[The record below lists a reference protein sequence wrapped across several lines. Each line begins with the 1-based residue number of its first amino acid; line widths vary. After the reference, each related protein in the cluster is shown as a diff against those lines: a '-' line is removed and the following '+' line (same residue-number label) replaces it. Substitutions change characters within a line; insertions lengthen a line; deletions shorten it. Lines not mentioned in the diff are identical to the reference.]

1 MIKQIKNYISDSVQ
15 TLQKILED
23 ENILNKIQLISET
36 IISAL
41 KNGNKILFVGN
52 GGSAS
57 DCDHLATEFVSKF
70 YKDRHAFNA
79 ISLTSN
85 NALITA
91 LSNDF
96 SYDKAFSRQ
105 IEAIGQ
111 KGDVLF
117 ALSTSGNSK
126 NVVESIEIA
135 NEMNLTTIGLVGS
148 KKSDMDEICS
158 ILIKIPSVE
167 TPNIQEAQMVIGHLI
182 CKLVEDKL
190 FGKE

>member
-1 MIKQIKNYISDSVQ
+1 MH
-15 TLQKILED
+15 
-23 ENILNKIQLISET
+23 NKIQTYIQNSIDTKEKLLNDNCIIET
-36 IISAL
+36 IQKISDTITYSL

-57 DCDHLATEFVSKF
+57 DCDHLATEFVSRF

-105 IEAIGQ
+105 IEAIGK

-126 NVVESIEIA
+126 NIIDAINVA
-135 NEMNLTTIGLVGS
+135 NEMGLITIGLTGEKIS
-148 KKSDMDEICS
+148 NMDNLCS
-158 ILIKIPSVE
+158 ILIKIPSSE
-167 TPNIQEAQMVIGHLI
+167 TPNIQEAQMTLGHLI
-182 CKLVEDKL
+182 CLLVEEEL
-190 FGKE
+190 LNA

>member
-1 MIKQIKNYISDSVQ
+1 MRNRIKDY
-15 TLQKILED
+15 LQNSITTKEKILQS
-23 ENILNKIQLISET
+23 ENILEAVEKISGEIVN
-36 IISAL
+36 AL
-41 KNGNKILFVGN
+41 RRGNKILFVGN

-111 KGDVLF
+111 KGDILF

-126 NVVESIEIA
+126 NIIDAINVA
-135 NEMNLTTIGLVGS
+135 NEMKLLTIGMTGQMMS
-148 KKSDMDEICS
+148 NMDNICK
-158 ILIKIPSVE
+158 ILIKIPSAE
-167 TPNIQEAQMVIGHLI
+167 TPNIQEAQMTLGHLI
-182 CKLVEDKL
+182 CLIVEDELLK
-190 FGKE
+190 

>member
-1 MIKQIKNYISDSVQ
+1 MDNQIKTYIQISIEIR
-15 TLQKILED
+15 K
-23 ENILNKIQLISET
+23 NILADEEMFEKVKEISNK

-41 KNGNKILFVGN
+41 KSENKILFVGN

-105 IEAIGQ
+105 IEAIGK
-111 KGDVLF
+111 KGDILI

-126 NVVESIEIA
+126 NVVNAIKVA
-135 NEMNLTTIGLVGS
+135 NEMGLTTVGLTGQTPCE
-148 KKSDMDEICS
+148 MDKICN
-158 ILIKIPSVE
+158 ILVKIPSSE
-167 TPNIQEAQMVIGHLI
+167 TPAIQEAQTMLGHLI
-182 CKLVEDKL
+182 CKIVEDEL
-190 FGKE
+190 LV

>member
-1 MIKQIKNYISDSVQ
+1 MINIIKEYINSSLE
-15 TLQKILED
+15 TKQKILDDNE
-23 ENILNKIQLISET
+23 ILQKVEKISKLIVN
-36 IISAL
+36 AL
-41 KNGNKILFVGN
+41 QNDNKILFVGN

-96 SYDKAFSRQ
+96 GYDNAFSRQ
-105 IEAIGQ
+105 IEAIGK
-111 KGDVLF
+111 KGDVLI

-126 NVVESIEIA
+126 NIIQSINVA
-135 NEMNLTTIGLVGS
+135 NEMELTTIGLTGQ
-148 KKSDMDEICS
+148 KECQMDNLCN
-158 ILIKIPSVE
+158 ILVKIPSQE
-167 TPNIQEAQMVIGHLI
+167 TPIIQECQMTLGHLI
-182 CKLVEDKL
+182 CKIVEDEL
-190 FGKE
+190 LA

>member
-1 MIKQIKNYISDSVQ
+1 MDNQIKTYIQNSIEIR
-15 TLQKILED
+15 K
-23 ENILNKIQLISET
+23 NILADEEMFEKVKEISNK

-41 KNGNKILFVGN
+41 KSENKILFVGN

-105 IEAIGQ
+105 IEAIGK
-111 KGDVLF
+111 KGD
-117 ALSTSGNSK
+117 
-126 NVVESIEIA
+126 I
-135 NEMNLTTIGLVGS
+135 
-148 KKSDMDEICS
+148 
-158 ILIKIPSVE
+158 SV
-167 TPNIQEAQMVIGHLI
+167 
-182 CKLVEDKL
+182 
-190 FGKE
+190 

>member
-1 MIKQIKNYISDSVQ
+1 MINIIKEYINSSLE
-15 TLQKILED
+15 TKQKILNDNE
-23 ENILNKIQLISET
+23 ILQKVEKISKLIVN
-36 IISAL
+36 AL
-41 KNGNKILFVGN
+41 QNDNKILFVGN

-96 SYDKAFSRQ
+96 GYDNAFSRQ
-105 IEAIGQ
+105 IEAIGK
-111 KGDVLF
+111 KGDVLT

-126 NVVESIEIA
+126 NIIQSINVA
-135 NEMNLTTIGLVGS
+135 NEMELTTIGLTGQ
-148 KKSDMDEICS
+148 KECQMDNLCN
-158 ILIKIPSVE
+158 ILVKIPSQE
-167 TPNIQEAQMVIGHLI
+167 TPIIQECQMTLGHLI
-182 CKLVEDKL
+182 CKIVEDEL
-190 FGKE
+190 QV

>member
-1 MIKQIKNYISDSVQ
+1 MDNQIKTYIQNSIEIR
-15 TLQKILED
+15 K
-23 ENILNKIQLISET
+23 NILADEEMFEKVKEISNK

-41 KNGNKILFVGN
+41 KSENKILFVGN

-85 NALITA
+85 NAIITA

-105 IEAIGQ
+105 IEAIGK
-111 KGDVLF
+111 KGDILI

-126 NVVESIEIA
+126 NVVNAIKVA
-135 NEMNLTTIGLVGS
+135 NEIGLTTVGLTGQTPCE
-148 KKSDMDEICS
+148 MDKICN
-158 ILIKIPSVE
+158 ILVKIPSSE
-167 TPNIQEAQMVIGHLI
+167 TPAIQEAQTMLGHLI
-182 CKLVEDKL
+182 CKIVEDEL
-190 FGKE
+190 LV

>member
-1 MIKQIKNYISDSVQ
+1 MDNQIKTYIQNSIEIR
-15 TLQKILED
+15 K
-23 ENILNKIQLISET
+23 NILADEEMFEKVKEISNKIIL
-36 IISAL
+36 AL
-41 KNGNKILFVGN
+41 KSENKILFVGN

-105 IEAIGQ
+105 IEAIGK
-111 KGDVLF
+111 KGDILI

-126 NVVESIEIA
+126 NVVNAIKVA
-135 NEMNLTTIGLVGS
+135 NEMGLTTVGLTGQTPCE
-148 KKSDMDEICS
+148 MDKICN
-158 ILIKIPSVE
+158 ILVKIPSSE
-167 TPNIQEAQMVIGHLI
+167 TPAIQEAQTMLGHLI
-182 CKLVEDKL
+182 CKIVEDEL
-190 FGKE
+190 LV

>member
-1 MIKQIKNYISDSVQ
+1 MDNQIKTYIQNSIEIR
-15 TLQKILED
+15 K
-23 ENILNKIQLISET
+23 NILADEDMFEKVKEISNK

-41 KNGNKILFVGN
+41 KSENKILFVGN

-85 NALITA
+85 NAIITA

-105 IEAIGQ
+105 IEAIGK
-111 KGDVLF
+111 KGDILI

-126 NVVESIEIA
+126 NVVNAIKVA
-135 NEMNLTTIGLVGS
+135 NEMGLTTVGLTGQTPCE
-148 KKSDMDEICS
+148 MDKICN
-158 ILIKIPSVE
+158 ILVKIPSSE
-167 TPNIQEAQMVIGHLI
+167 TPAIQEAQTMLGHLI
-182 CKLVEDKL
+182 CKIVEDEL
-190 FGKE
+190 LV

>member
-1 MIKQIKNYISDSVQ
+1 MDNQIKTYIQNSIEIR
-15 TLQKILED
+15 K
-23 ENILNKIQLISET
+23 NILADEEMFEKVKEISNK

-41 KNGNKILFVGN
+41 KSENKILFVGN

-85 NALITA
+85 NAIITA

-105 IEAIGQ
+105 IEAIGK
-111 KGDVLF
+111 KGDILI

-126 NVVESIEIA
+126 NVVNAIKVA
-135 NEMNLTTIGLVGS
+135 NEMGLTTVGLTGQTPCE
-148 KKSDMDEICS
+148 MDKICN
-158 ILIKIPSVE
+158 ILVKIPSSE
-167 TPNIQEAQMVIGHLI
+167 TPAIQEAQTMLGHLI
-182 CKLVEDKL
+182 CKIVEDEL
-190 FGKE
+190 LV

>member
-1 MIKQIKNYISDSVQ
+1 MINIIKEYINSSLE
-15 TLQKILED
+15 TKQKILDDNE
-23 ENILNKIQLISET
+23 ILQKVEKISKLIVN
-36 IISAL
+36 AL
-41 KNGNKILFVGN
+41 QNDNKILFVGN

-96 SYDKAFSRQ
+96 GYDNAFSRQ
-105 IEAIGQ
+105 IEAIGK
-111 KGDVLF
+111 KGDVLI

-126 NVVESIEIA
+126 NIIQSINVA
-135 NEMNLTTIGLVGS
+135 NEMELTTIGLTGQ
-148 KKSDMDEICS
+148 KECQMDNICN
-158 ILIKIPSVE
+158 ILVKIPSQE
-167 TPNIQEAQMVIGHLI
+167 TPIIQECQMTLGHLI
-182 CKLVEDKL
+182 CKIVEDEL
-190 FGKE
+190 LA

>member
-1 MIKQIKNYISDSVQ
+1 MDNQIKTYIQNSIDIR
-15 TLQKILED
+15 K
-23 ENILNKIQLISET
+23 NILADEKMFETIKEISNK

-41 KNGNKILFVGN
+41 KSENKILFVGN

-105 IEAIGQ
+105 IEAIGK
-111 KGDVLF
+111 KGDVLI

-126 NVVESIEIA
+126 NVINAITVA
-135 NEMNLTTIGLVGS
+135 NEMGLTTVGLTGQ
-148 KKSDMDEICS
+148 KACEMDRICN
-158 ILIKIPSVE
+158 ILVKIPSSE
-167 TPNIQEAQMVIGHLI
+167 TPAIQEAQTMLGHLI
-182 CKLVEDKL
+182 CKIVEDEL
-190 FGKE
+190 LV

>member
-1 MIKQIKNYISDSVQ
+1 MDNQIKTYIQNSIEIR
-15 TLQKILED
+15 K
-23 ENILNKIQLISET
+23 NILADEEMFEKVKEISNK

-41 KNGNKILFVGN
+41 KSENKILFVGN

-105 IEAIGQ
+105 IEAIGK
-111 KGDVLF
+111 KGDILI

-126 NVVESIEIA
+126 NVVNAIKVA
-135 NEMNLTTIGLVGS
+135 NEIGLTTVGLTGQTPCE
-148 KKSDMDEICS
+148 MDKICN
-158 ILIKIPSVE
+158 ILVKIPSSE
-167 TPNIQEAQMVIGHLI
+167 TPAIQEAQTMLGHLI
-182 CKLVEDKL
+182 CKIVEDEVL
-190 FGKE
+190 V

>member
-1 MIKQIKNYISDSVQ
+1 MINIIKEYINSSLE
-15 TLQKILED
+15 TKQKILNDNE
-23 ENILNKIQLISET
+23 ILQKVEKISKLIVN
-36 IISAL
+36 AL
-41 KNGNKILFVGN
+41 QNDNKILFVGN

-96 SYDKAFSRQ
+96 GYDNAFSRQ
-105 IEAIGQ
+105 IEAIGK
-111 KGDVLF
+111 KGDVLI

-126 NVVESIEIA
+126 NIIQSINIA
-135 NEMNLTTIGLVGS
+135 NEMELTTIGLTGQ
-148 KKSDMDEICS
+148 KECQMDNLCN
-158 ILIKIPSVE
+158 ILVKIPSQE
-167 TPNIQEAQMVIGHLI
+167 TPIIQECQMTLGHLI
-182 CKLVEDKL
+182 CKIVEDEL
-190 FGKE
+190 QV

>member
-1 MIKQIKNYISDSVQ
+1 MDNKIKNYIQNSLTTKQ
-15 TLQKILED
+15 QILED
-23 ENILNKIQLISET
+23 EKLLEKVKT
-36 IISAL
+36 ITDSITNAL

-96 SYDKAFSRQ
+96 SYEKAFSRQ
-105 IEAIGQ
+105 IEAIGK
-111 KGDVLF
+111 KGDILF

-126 NVVESIEIA
+126 NVVNSINIA
-135 NEMNLTTIGLVGS
+135 NEMGLVTIGFTGS
-148 KKSDMDEICS
+148 QKTDMDNICS
-158 ILIKIPSVE
+158 ILIKIPSTE
-167 TPNIQEAQMVIGHLI
+167 TPNIQEATMMLGHLI
-182 CKLVEDKL
+182 CLLVEENL
-190 FGKE
+190 FA

>member
-1 MIKQIKNYISDSVQ
+1 MINIIKEYINSSLE
-15 TLQKILED
+15 TKQKILDDNE
-23 ENILNKIQLISET
+23 ILQKVEKISKLIVN
-36 IISAL
+36 AL
-41 KNGNKILFVGN
+41 QNDNKILFVGN

-96 SYDKAFSRQ
+96 GYDNAFSRQ
-105 IEAIGQ
+105 IEAIGK
-111 KGDVLF
+111 KGDVLI

-126 NVVESIEIA
+126 NIIQSINVA
-135 NEMNLTTIGLVGS
+135 NEMELTTIGLTGQ
-148 KKSDMDEICS
+148 KECKMDNICN
-158 ILIKIPSVE
+158 ILVKIPSQE
-167 TPNIQEAQMVIGHLI
+167 TPIIQECQMTLGHLI
-182 CKLVEDKL
+182 CKIVEDEL
-190 FGKE
+190 LV

>member
-1 MIKQIKNYISDSVQ
+1 MINKIKTYIQNSISTKEKLLQDEAILQKIKQISDEITKS
-15 TLQKILED
+15 
-23 ENILNKIQLISET
+23 
-36 IISAL
+36 L

-57 DCDHLATEFVSKF
+57 DCDHLATEFVSRF

-105 IEAIGQ
+105 IEAIGK
-111 KGDVLF
+111 KGDILF

-126 NVVESIEIA
+126 NIIDSINIA
-135 NEMNLTTIGLVGS
+135 NEMGLLTIGLTGQNQS
-148 KKSDMDEICS
+148 LMDNICT
-158 ILIKIPSVE
+158 ILIKIPSTE
-167 TPNIQEAQMVIGHLI
+167 TPNIQEAQMTLGHLI
-182 CKLVEDKL
+182 CLLVEEEL
-190 FGKE
+190 LNQ

>member
-1 MIKQIKNYISDSVQ
+1 MDNQIKTYIQNSIEIR
-15 TLQKILED
+15 K
-23 ENILNKIQLISET
+23 NILADEEMFEKVKEISNK

-41 KNGNKILFVGN
+41 KSENKILFVGN

-105 IEAIGQ
+105 IEAIGK
-111 KGDVLF
+111 KGDILI

-126 NVVESIEIA
+126 NVVNAIKVA
-135 NEMNLTTIGLVGS
+135 NEIGLTTVGLTGQTPCEMN
-148 KKSDMDEICS
+148 KICN
-158 ILIKIPSVE
+158 ILVKIPSSE
-167 TPNIQEAQMVIGHLI
+167 TPAIQEAQTMLGHLI
-182 CKLVEDKL
+182 CKIVEDEL
-190 FGKE
+190 LV

>member
-1 MIKQIKNYISDSVQ
+1 MDNQIKTYIQNSIEIR
-15 TLQKILED
+15 K
-23 ENILNKIQLISET
+23 NILADEEMFEKVKEISNK

-41 KNGNKILFVGN
+41 KSENKILFVGN

-105 IEAIGQ
+105 IEAIGK
-111 KGDVLF
+111 KGDILI

-126 NVVESIEIA
+126 NVVNATKVA
-135 NEMNLTTIGLVGS
+135 NEMGLTTVGLTGQTPCE
-148 KKSDMDEICS
+148 MDKICN
-158 ILIKIPSVE
+158 ILVKIPSSE
-167 TPNIQEAQMVIGHLI
+167 TPAIQEAQTMLGHLI
-182 CKLVEDKL
+182 CKIVEDEL
-190 FGKE
+190 LV

>member
-1 MIKQIKNYISDSVQ
+1 MINIIKEYINSSLE
-15 TLQKILED
+15 TKQKILNDAEILQ
-23 ENILNKIQLISET
+23 NIEEISKLIVKT
-36 IISAL
+36 L

-79 ISLTSN
+79 LSLTSN

-96 SYDKAFSRQ
+96 GYDNAFSRQ
-105 IEAIGQ
+105 IEAIGK
-111 KGDVLF
+111 KGDILF

-126 NVVESIEIA
+126 NILQSISVA
-135 NEMNLTTIGLVGS
+135 NEMGLVTIGMTGE
-148 KKSDMDEICS
+148 KECQMDGICN
-158 ILIKIPSVE
+158 ILIKIPSSE
-167 TPNIQEAQMVIGHLI
+167 TPIIQESQMTLGHLI
-182 CKLVEDKL
+182 CKIVEDEL
-190 FGKE
+190 LA

>member
-1 MIKQIKNYISDSVQ
+1 MIKQIKDYINDSIQ
-15 TLQKILED
+15 TQQKILND
-23 ENILNKIQLISET
+23 ENIVNTIEKISLT
-36 IISAL
+36 IINAL

-96 SYDKAFSRQ
+96 GYDKAFSRQ

-111 KGDVLF
+111 KGDILF
-117 ALSTSGNSK
+117 ALSTSGNS
-126 NVVESIEIA
+126 
-135 NEMNLTTIGLVGS
+135 TTIGLVGL
-148 KKSDMDEICS
+148 KKSEMDNICS
-158 ILIKIPSVE
+158 ILIKVPSVE
-167 TPNIQEAQMVIGHLI
+167 TPNIQEAQMIIGHLI
-182 CKLVEDKL
+182 CKIVEDKL
-190 FGKE
+190 LN

>member
-1 MIKQIKNYISDSVQ
+1 MDNQIKTYIQNSIEIR
-15 TLQKILED
+15 K
-23 ENILNKIQLISET
+23 NILADEEMFEKVKEISNK

-41 KNGNKILFVGN
+41 KSENKILFVGN

-105 IEAIGQ
+105 IAAIC
-111 KGDVLF
+111 KKDDILI

-126 NVVESIEIA
+126 NVVNAIKVA
-135 NEMNLTTIGLVGS
+135 NEMGLTTVGLTGQTPCE
-148 KKSDMDEICS
+148 MDKICN
-158 ILIKIPSVE
+158 ILVKIPSSE
-167 TPNIQEAQMVIGHLI
+167 TPAIQEAQTMLGHLI
-182 CKLVEDKL
+182 CKIVEDEWL
-190 FGKE
+190 V

>member
-1 MIKQIKNYISDSVQ
+1 MINIIKEYINSSLE
-15 TLQKILED
+15 TKQKILNDNE
-23 ENILNKIQLISET
+23 ILQKVEKISKFIVN
-36 IISAL
+36 AL
-41 KNGNKILFVGN
+41 QNDNKILFVGN

-96 SYDKAFSRQ
+96 GYDNAFSRQ
-105 IEAIGQ
+105 IEAIGK
-111 KGDVLF
+111 KGDVLI

-126 NVVESIEIA
+126 NIIQSINVA
-135 NEMNLTTIGLVGS
+135 NEMELTTIGLTGQ
-148 KKSDMDEICS
+148 KECQMDNLCN
-158 ILIKIPSVE
+158 ILVKIPSQE
-167 TPNIQEAQMVIGHLI
+167 TPIIQECQMTLGHLI
-182 CKLVEDKL
+182 CKIVEDEL
-190 FGKE
+190 QV

>member
-1 MIKQIKNYISDSVQ
+1 MDNQIKTYIQNSIVIR
-15 TLQKILED
+15 K
-23 ENILNKIQLISET
+23 NILADEERFEKVKEISNK

-41 KNGNKILFVGN
+41 KSENKILFVGN

-105 IEAIGQ
+105 IEAIGK
-111 KGDVLF
+111 KGDILI

-126 NVVESIEIA
+126 NVVNAIKVA
-135 NEMNLTTIGLVGS
+135 NEMGLTTVGLTGQTPCE
-148 KKSDMDEICS
+148 MDKICN
-158 ILIKIPSVE
+158 ILVKIPSSE
-167 TPNIQEAQMVIGHLI
+167 TPAIQEAQTMLGHLI
-182 CKLVEDKL
+182 CKIVEDEL
-190 FGKE
+190 LV